1 MEEAVRKVL
10 QLRMRLLP
18 YIYSAFADYHF
29 NGTPPMRAMILESEA
44 NAINGIVVEGKLD
57 SETNPYAIDQVIG
70 TTDQFMFGPSIMVA
84 PFYNDKSTERQVHLP
99 SGNWYDF
106 YSGQLVGSHTALL
119 VKAEELNDQIP
130 LFVKDGALIPML
142 SKDVLNTEEIQGCDL
157 EVRHYGTIDGTFEL
171 YEDDGKSFDYEK
183 GSYRIRSLSVTEQG
197 LRETIRKDD
206 AAAMFGSVSLRRM
219 SRM

>member
-1 MEEAVRKVL
+1 MNYTIE
-10 QLRMRLLP
+10 RMR
-18 YIYSAFADYHF
+18 YSWYQIVSPGSGLQNPVALISSPS
-29 NGTPPMRAMILESEA
+29 TRSKSLSMAM
-44 NAINGIVVEGKLD
+44 VE
-57 SETNPYAIDQVIG
+57 
-70 TTDQFMFGPSIMVA
+70 
-84 PFYNDKSTERQVHLP
+84 
-99 SGNWYDF
+99 
-106 YSGQLVGSHTALL
+106 
-119 VKAEELNDQIP
+119 KAEELNDQIP

-197 LRETIRKDD
+197 LRESVRKDD
-206 AAAMFGSVSLRRM
+206 AAAMFGSVSLKRM